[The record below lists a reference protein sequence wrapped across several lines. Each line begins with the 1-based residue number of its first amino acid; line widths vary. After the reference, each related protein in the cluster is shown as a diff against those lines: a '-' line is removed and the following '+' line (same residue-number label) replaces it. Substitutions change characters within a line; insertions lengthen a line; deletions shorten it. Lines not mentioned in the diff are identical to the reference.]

1 MKFIMGDVLGFGI
14 VGFMYYNTTGYILS
28 RIILFALAVLAVIGF
43 IAVLG
48 FIFGGGF
55 KFKFRKSQ
63 REKERDWIRTG
74 KF

>member
-28 RIILFALAVLAVIGF
+28 RVILFALAALAVIGL

-48 FIFGGGF
+48 FIFGGG
-55 KFKFRKSQ
+55 FKFRKSQ